1 MQCGKSIV
9 EYTLYI
15 QEPYTYVYMKDLIKE
30 DQISLIER
38 SNGRKQRE
46 NIPKRINNEKGK
58 YKTRR
63 EGILNYYVTNCSSSK
78 RSALYRKSEVYFFR
92 TPCSGASEA
101 R

>member
-38 SNGRKQRE
+38 SNGSR
-46 NIPKRINNEKGK
+46 
-58 YKTRR
+58 
-63 EGILNYYVTNCSSSK
+63 
-78 RSALYRKSEVYFFR
+78 FR
-92 TPCSGASEA
+92 VVANLISNA
-101 R
+101 RTAVN

>member
-58 YKTRR
+58 YKTHKRKKKMTSENRKNWKKIRDKSIRKQDQGNTDKGKRR
-63 EGILNYYVTNCSSSK
+63 K
-78 RSALYRKSEVYFFR
+78 
-92 TPCSGASEA
+92 
-101 R
+101 